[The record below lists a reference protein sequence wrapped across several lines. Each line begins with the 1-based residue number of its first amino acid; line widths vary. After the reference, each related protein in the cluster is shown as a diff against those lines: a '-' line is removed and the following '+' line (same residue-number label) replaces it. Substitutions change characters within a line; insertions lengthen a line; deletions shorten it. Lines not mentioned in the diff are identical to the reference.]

1 MDSAR
6 WHKAK
11 KAKPDAAAKLKATN
25 SMTEFEERESVFEEH
40 RDELTAEFKYA
51 VSHFFFLTVYFEKF
65 RSKTS
70 IPNISKGFWKDY
82 RHLANHFSH
91 LTISPPLTGIV
102 EQNIT
107 VQLGSF

>member
-51 VSHFFFLTVYFEKF
+51 VSHFFFLN
-65 RSKTS
+65 S
-70 IPNISKGFWKDY
+70 IF
-82 RHLANHFSH
+82 
-91 LTISPPLTGIV
+91 
-102 EQNIT
+102 
-107 VQLGSF
+107 